1 MFLYKCVSILHLKMF
16 GNQISHRNFVNK
28 FYKFVQVCKKIL
40 KAINCFDIES
50 QVLDYHYDDN
60 HKYIYPIVSENN
72 SYNKDSDNILMNESK
87 IVLIPNSIQINI
99 EKISQVY
106 EMDIFLNQIIIRYTD
121 IFYYIHNY
129 CLHKLIQK
137 KSKELQLPKL
147 SQYLMDNTHIE
158 FQDNIVSIE
167 TLIESNKIVSYSLKN
182 VIIRLHRYNITIFST
197 YNLALLYLER
207 FFNNYGLN
215 HLDEDNFYMFFIIAL
230 MIACKY
236 NDDESYNNYSFAY
249 ISGIPL
255 PILNKLEVLF
265 LNIIEHKLLF
275 HMDDMAKI
283 KNIVCLD

>member
-1 MFLYKCVSILHLKMF
+1 MRLH
-16 GNQISHRNFVNK
+16 HNFVNK
-28 FYKFVQVCKKIL
+28 FYKFCQVCKKIL
-40 KAINCFDIES
+40 KSIACIDIES

-60 HKYIYPIVSENN
+60 DKYIYPLVTDLN
-72 SYNKDSDNILMNESK
+72 SNVNIMDTDVNQM
-87 IVLIPNSIQINI
+87 VLIPNSIQINI
-99 EKISQVY
+99 KDISQEY

-137 KSKELQLPKL
+137 KSKELQLPNL
-147 SQYLMDNTHIE
+147 SHFLMNNTHIE

-182 VIIRLHRYNITIFST
+182 VIIRLHKYNITIFST

-207 FFNNYGLN
+207 FFNNYGLH
-215 HLDEDNFYMFFIIAL
+215 HLDDDNFYMFYIIAL

-236 NDDESYNNYSFAY
+236 NDDEPYNNYSFAH

-275 HMDDMAKI
+275 NIDDMTKI
-283 KNIVCLD
+283 KNIVTMS

>member
-1 MFLYKCVSILHLKMF
+1 MFFYRCVSILHQKMF

-40 KAINCFDIES
+40 KAIACIDIEN

-60 HKYIYPIVSENN
+60 SKYLYTQNVENIETDV
-72 SYNKDSDNILMNESK
+72 NKL
-87 IVLIPNSIQINI
+87 VLIPNSIQINI
-99 EKISQVY
+99 KEISQVY

-121 IFYYIHNY
+121 IYYYIHNY

-147 SQYLMDNTHIE
+147 YQYLMDNTHIE

-230 MIACKY
+230 LIACKY

-249 ISGIPL
+249 IAGIPL
-255 PILNKLEVLF
+255 PIFNKLEVLF
-265 LNIIEHKLLF
+265 LHIIEHKLLF
-275 HMDDMAKI
+275 HIDDMAKI
-283 KNIVCLD
+283 KNIVCID